1 MLTNRYYPTMI
12 RPGMQGDA
20 WMLAQANFRGG
31 SCVIFLLLVNQF
43 HVLFFSGEQFEK
55 VTKNRR
61 FVLLKIASFA

>member
-1 MLTNRYYPTMI
+1 MDVSASKL
-12 RPGMQGDA
+12 Q
-20 WMLAQANFRGG
+20 GG

>member
-1 MLTNRYYPTMI
+1 MDVSTNKL
-12 RPGMQGDA
+12 QGEE
-20 WMLAQANFRGG
+20 

-61 FVLLKIASFA
+61 LVLLKIASFA